1 MSFRLDPSA
10 LSRPSTRRAMAQFP
24 YRRPSVASDA
34 PDNPPAAFTPP
45 PSRDNFSTYSQTS
58 RSSSRMVSVPETPV
72 IYRSMVPIRPLED
85 WRDMTGIAAQ
95 TAAGDVQEV
104 GGKSMA
110 AGTSFPSLPS
120 SSSLSPS
127 TTSFAARVC
136 CSSVMPGSR
145 SVPTPKHSRSSAS
158 VVASFRSHSIVPSR
172 TVPKLTSTTIGSLRN
187 TSPLAADTLRQSSS
201 TIICARVSI
210 MQ

>member
-34 PDNPPAAFTPP
+34 PDNPPAPFTPP

-58 RSSSRMVSVPETPV
+58 WSSSRMVSVPETPV

-85 WRDMTGIAAQ
+85 WRDMTGIAVQ

-120 SSSLSPS
+120 SSSLSLLPPRLRRAS
-127 TTSFAARVC
+127 AAHLSCWARGPFLAKAFTQCCVGSRLLSFAFHCAQPHRPEIDVHHH
-136 CSSVMPGSR
+136 R
-145 SVPTPKHSRSSAS
+145 L
-158 VVASFRSHSIVPSR
+158 VADH
-172 TVPKLTSTTIGSLRN
+172 LTTCRRYPAAIEQHNHLRG
-187 TSPLAADTLRQSSS
+187 
-201 TIICARVSI
+201 VSI